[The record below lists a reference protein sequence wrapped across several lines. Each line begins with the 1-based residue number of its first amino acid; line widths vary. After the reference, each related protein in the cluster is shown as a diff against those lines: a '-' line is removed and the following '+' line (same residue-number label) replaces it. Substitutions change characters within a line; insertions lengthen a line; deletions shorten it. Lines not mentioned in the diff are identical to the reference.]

1 MIVTFAENLIIDPVL
16 LLRHI
21 VEQEST
27 ACSTVVVVDRIS
39 I

>member
-1 MIVTFAENLIIDPVL
+1 MIVAFAVNLIIAPVL
-16 LLRHI
+16 LIRHI